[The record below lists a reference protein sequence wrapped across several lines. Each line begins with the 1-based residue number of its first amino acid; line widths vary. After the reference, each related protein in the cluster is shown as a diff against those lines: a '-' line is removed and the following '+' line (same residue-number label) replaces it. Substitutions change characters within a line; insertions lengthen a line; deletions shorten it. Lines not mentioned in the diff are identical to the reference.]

1 MAQIHCIYQHDS
13 NDCGPACISTICS
26 YYGKK
31 IPIAI
36 IKQYA
41 KTNLEGTSGKGMKIA
56 LAKLGLAS
64 RGKLL
69 TTIVSARIRQRPRR
83 CRRSGIGKRRYP
95 TDVTQCRPR
104 HHRCVTAYA
113 QCLPRHVLGRNG
125 IAPDLR
131 NRKLSE
137 RPRSH
142 FRNTHI

>member
-69 TTIVSARIRQRPRR
+69 TTIDDNEKETLLLPCIACLKNTSSSLHFVIIYKISHKYLYVCDPL
-83 CRRSGIGKRRYP
+83 KR
-95 TDVTQCRPR
+95 
-104 HHRCVTAYA
+104 
-113 QCLPRHVLGRNG
+113 
-125 IAPDLR
+125 
-131 NRKLSE
+131 
-137 RPRSH
+137 
-142 FRNTHI
+142 